1 MKSSKK
7 RKARRRRML
16 FLMTVLLGATA
27 GAYAVCA
34 QQYTAKFIPGT
45 VVNGVN
51 ISDQTAEEVER
62 DLSEKAGA
70 YQLTLHFSDEKSE
83 TLTADSM
90 GYRYV
95 SDGSIGRLLSVQ
107 KPYTWLRGLLGKT
120 TETTADVTYSYD
132 TDKLAAAL
140 AALPESQAEN
150 VTAPTDA
157 TMKIN
162 DSSQAEIVP
171 ETDGNALDQDKLL
184 SIVEQAISSGETEI
198 GSDAL
203 SDAYVRP
210 SVTSDNEELKSAV
223 NDLNSYL
230 TMKIT
235 FPMSD
240 GSENVLDGSTIRNW
254 LSDSPDHAGWYT
266 MDETH
271 LRDGVTAYIAD
282 LAGKDDVGRSTTV
295 FHSTNYGDV
304 SVPIGATWGHALDQA
319 SMVDAV
325 MAAFDS
331 RTSGTQEL
339 IYSWKEADPTSIGN
353 TYIEVDIASQRV
365 YYYRDGELE
374 FSTDCVTGT
383 ETNDSRRT
391 PSGVYSV
398 LSRMKDH
405 TMRGSYGTAYCRY
418 AVVFSSTGLYFHDAS
433 WRDSFGGDTYL
444 NSGSHGCVNLSYDAA
459 KYLYQNVDTGTPV
472 VIFRPDT

>member
-240 GSENVLDGSTIRNW
+240 GSETVLDGSTIRKSSF
-254 LSDSPDHAGWYT
+254 L
-266 MDETH
+266 
-271 LRDGVTAYIAD
+271 I
-282 LAGKDDVGRSTTV
+282 
-295 FHSTNYGDV
+295 
-304 SVPIGATWGHALDQA
+304 
-319 SMVDAV
+319 
-325 MAAFDS
+325 S
-331 RTSGTQEL
+331 RC
-339 IYSWKEADPTSIGN
+339 PR
-353 TYIEVDIASQRV
+353 QR
-365 YYYRDGELE
+365 
-374 FSTDCVTGT
+374 
-383 ETNDSRRT
+383 N
-391 PSGVYSV
+391 
-398 LSRMKDH
+398 
-405 TMRGSYGTAYCRY
+405 
-418 AVVFSSTGLYFHDAS
+418 
-433 WRDSFGGDTYL
+433 
-444 NSGSHGCVNLSYDAA
+444 
-459 KYLYQNVDTGTPV
+459 
-472 VIFRPDT
+472 